1 MNTALLTARDI
12 PNGYTWT
19 LASRLGDMLHHSE
32 KMFGERDKSFTILG
46 IEFMQSGPRIW
57 YPKNNKS
64 IVIQLTPEA
73 LNSEAIALYQ
83 LAHESVHLLSPS
95 GSANANVLEE
105 GVAVWFSWW
114 YLKLTLNVD
123 GEEFTKSAKNY
134 YAAGLLVEKA
144 MNHNPEFF
152 KQARMLQPEIW
163 KITKEE
169 IKSLCSILSDD
180 EALILSTPFSKF
192 QPSLNTERLYSSQV

>member
-1 MNTALLTARDI
+1 MARDI

-19 LASRLGDMLHHSE
+19 LSSRLGDMLYHAE
-32 KMFGERDKSFTILG
+32 KMFAERDKSFTILG
-46 IEFMQSGPRIW
+46 IEFMETGPRIW
-57 YPKNNKS
+57 YPRNNKS
-64 IVIQLTPEA
+64 IVIQLTPDA

-114 YLKLTLNVD
+114 YLKHALNVD
-123 GEEFTKSAKNY
+123 GEEFTKWAKNY
-134 YAAGLLVEKA
+134 YTAGLLVEKA
-144 MNHNPEFF
+144 MTFDPDFF
-152 KQARMLQPEIW
+152 MKVRQTRSDIW
-163 KITKEE
+163 NITKEE
-169 IKSLCSILSDD
+169 IQKIAPMLSID

-192 QPSLNTERLYSSQV
+192 EPSLNTPTKFLY